1 MQTYKELIRVLS
13 VQGNRDESGTVDMAK
28 ATKEAND
35 LFQVKK
41 WQFVIAC
48 PRAIYTADSVWPW
61 NDMRSQRML
70 AIQNWPFLTVKR
82 LFVFKGLGLRWHAR

>member
-41 WQFVIAC
+41 RQFVI
-48 PRAIYTADSVWPW
+48 
-61 NDMRSQRML
+61 
-70 AIQNWPFLTVKR
+70 
-82 LFVFKGLGLRWHAR
+82 LGFHWCIV

>member
-35 LFQVKK
+35 LFQVKRDNLLLHVHVLYI
-41 WQFVIAC
+41 QPIPFDRETTCVPNAC
-48 PRAIYTADSVWPW
+48 WA
-61 NDMRSQRML
+61 M
-70 AIQNWPFLTVKR
+70 QN
-82 LFVFKGLGLRWHAR
+82 